1 MKLLLLASI
10 LINPLTLTDEVVNEN
25 EIVENENVEN
35 TQESEEVANELVE
48 TENTDT
54 ENNVPNTETENT
66 NDLSKDIEQLVQDNA
81 WLQDIIKSVGI
92 VYGAVGGGSLLT
104 LIGVVI
110 RTIYTSIKSKKVS
123 KETLTSV
130 KGAILDEL
138 QATVGNEITQK
149 IEQPINELTKT
160 IANLEK
166 MQSILGKI
174 VALSQEDTYGSRL
187 AILEAIA
194 TLNVVEPNII
204 ETAKVEIEKEQE
216 KEIETKEKAHDNLET
231 IIKETETELPN
242 IKI

>member
-25 EIVENENVEN
+25 EIVENVIEN
-35 TQESEEVANELVE
+35 EEVIENELVE
-48 TENTDT
+48 TETTNS
-54 ENNVPNTETENT
+54 ESEVSNTEMETT
-66 NDLSKDIEQLVQDNA
+66 NDLSKEIEQLIQDNA

-92 VYGAVGGGSLLT
+92 VYGAVGGGSLIT

-110 RTIYTSIKSKKVS
+110 RTVYTSIKSKKVS
-123 KETLTSV
+123 KETLSSV

-174 VALSQEDTYGSRL
+174 VALSQEDSYGSRL

-204 ETAKVEIEKEQE
+204 ETAKVEIEKEQT

-231 IIKETETELPN
+231 IIKETESEFPN

>member
-25 EIVENENVEN
+25 EIVENVIEN
-35 TQESEEVANELVE
+35 EEVIENELVE
-48 TENTDT
+48 TETTNS
-54 ENNVPNTETENT
+54 ESEVSNTEMETT
-66 NDLSKDIEQLVQDNA
+66 NDLSKEIEQLIQDNA

-92 VYGAVGGGSLLT
+92 VYGAVGGGSLIT

-110 RTIYTSIKSKKVS
+110 RTVYTSIKSKKVS
-123 KETLTSV
+123 KETLSSV
-130 KGAILDEL
+130 RGAILDEL

-174 VALSQEDTYGSRL
+174 VALSQEDSYGSRL

-204 ETAKVEIEKEQE
+204 ETAKVEIEKEQT

-231 IIKETETELPN
+231 IIKETESEFPN